1 MFLKAIQ
8 TTRGSTLIN
17 IFNPPSHVTLFLH
30 HTFFFNFRN
39 KHKRININK
48 FNYQKHFTSISSF
61 ARMECDAPKEKRI
74 NSGMQDA
81 HYYEELRNWLSK
93 NEVAKLP
100 ESDEIL
106 RYSDKEHREVLG
118 ASPWTKDPH
127 YFNLVKVSA
136 VALLKMLIHAH
147 SGGNIEVRFLSNM

>member
-1 MFLKAIQ
+1 
-8 TTRGSTLIN
+8 
-17 IFNPPSHVTLFLH
+17 
-30 HTFFFNFRN
+30 
-39 KHKRININK
+39 
-48 FNYQKHFTSISSF
+48 
-61 ARMECDAPKEKRI
+61 MECDAPKEKRI
-74 NSGMQDA
+74 NSGMQDG
-81 HYYEELRNWLSK
+81 HYYEELKNWLSK
-93 NEVAKLP
+93 NEIAKLP

-147 SGGNIEVRFLSNM
+147 SGGNIEVRLLVNHSRNFVQDLSKTLDNWLAGTFFREAAVYK